1 MVKSF
6 DKSLS
11 DLKDESAQ
19 VSEGNSYPEPGMA
32 SVDLVFTNGSRLR
45 AEYWRIIKD
54 GKAGR
59 SSFDHRQKYGLPE
72 PIDAVKE
79 LRELLQDRTVTDAS
93 LNKETGDLHFKFAGN
108 IKLQVFNF
116 TGYEIWEINFPDGT
130 GEYSNYAK

>member
-11 DLKDESAQ
+11 DLRDASVQ
-19 VSEGNSYPEPGMA
+19 VSEGDSYPEPGMA
-32 SVDLVFTNGSRLR
+32 SVDLFFSNGSRLR

-79 LRELLQDRTVTDAS
+79 LREQLQGRTVTDARME
-93 LNKETGDLHFKFAGN
+93 KETGDLNFKFADN
-108 IKLQVFNF
+108 IGLQVFNF
-116 TGYEIWEINFPDGT
+116 TAYEIWEFSFSDGAI
-130 GEYSNYAK
+130 EYSNRIE

>member
-11 DLKDESAQ
+11 DLRDASVQ
-19 VSEGNSYPEPGMA
+19 VSEGISYPEPGMA
-32 SVDLVFTNGSRLR
+32 SVDLLFSNGSRLR
-45 AEYWRIIKD
+45 AEYWRVIKN
-54 GKAGR
+54 GKAGI

-79 LRELLQDRTVTDAS
+79 LREQLQDQTVAGAR

-108 IKLQVFNF
+108 IELQVFNF
-116 TGYEIWEINFPDGT
+116 TSYEIWEFSFPGGT
-130 GEYSNYAK
+130 VEFSNYVE